1 MNIEKQLA
9 SYKNIKGLFSSPKI
23 FLIGK
28 EMPIHIGE
36 NLMVL
41 NLQVANKCYKK
52 LFELNL
58 RNDVN
63 INKPKAF

>member
-41 NLQVANKCYKK
+41 NLQIYKSFQSK
-52 LFELNL
+52 
-58 RNDVN
+58 V
-63 INKPKAF
+63 